1 MLELHNV
8 SLNIGSKTLLDDVSL
23 TCQKGSVTALIGPN
37 GAGKSTLLGVMAGDH
52 SPSQGDVWLNGQ
64 PLTSYS
70 IRDLAAERAVMP
82 QDSVLRFGY
91 CVEDVVRMGRA
102 MRDLPP
108 EQDESRVEAAMQR
121 VEIWALRQRNAMT
134 LSGGE
139 QARTTFARVQVQET
153 PILLLDEPTAALDLR
168 HQERLMQ
175 LATQCASQGHCV
187 VAVMHDLNLAAAH
200 ADQLALLDAG
210 KLIATGSPWG
220 VLNQK
225 LLENIYQQ
233 DVCVLTH
240 PVRDC
245 PVVLTS
251 PARTE
256 ASLSTTRS
264 ATPSSTATVTGNK
277 L

>member
-1 MLELHNV
+1 MLELRNIT
-8 SLNIGSKTLLDDVSL
+8 LNIGPKTLLDDVSL
-23 TCQKGSVTALIGPN
+23 SCPKGSVTALIGPN

-52 SPSQGDVWLNGQ
+52 SPSQGSVWLNGQ
-64 PLTSYS
+64 PLNSYT

-108 EQDESRVEAAMQR
+108 EQDSSHVEAAMRR
-121 VEIWALRQRNAMT
+121 VEIWPLRERNAMT

-175 LATQCASQGHCV
+175 LASSWASQGHCV

-200 ADQLALLDAG
+200 ADHLALLQDGQLVASG
-210 KLIATGSPWG
+210 TPWE
-220 VLNQK
+220 VLNQP
-225 LLENIYQQ
+225 LIERVYQQ
-233 DVCVLTH
+233 DVCVLSH
-240 PVRDC
+240 PVRGC
-245 PVVLTS
+245 PVVVTS
-251 PARTE
+251 
-256 ASLSTTRS
+256 S
-264 ATPSSTATVTGNK
+264 AIQSPPR
-277 L
+277 